1 MPNNEKCTGIVLDH
15 IAGKPLSYAYI
26 YDSEG
31 EKLPFEERVSK
42 YIICRFLPLFLIVSQ
57 VLAAAEALECVHSC
71 GVTHGDIREAN
82 IIMARNPQGRFDLRF
97 IDFGAGDVWSSNQ
110 IEGDEIREC
119 SRLDSRNLLRLILE
133 YFGFS
138 RREAIPLLRAMPR
151 QGAILKFLEV
161 LDIQP
166 TLEAQ
171 IEFAVARVMEHRA
184 FPTEE
189 EAWEFMR
196 KHTV

>member
-1 MPNNEKCTGIVLDH
+1 MVLDYL
-15 IAGKPLSYAYI
+15 AGKTLSYAYI
-26 YDSEG
+26 FDHEG
-31 EKLPFEERVSK
+31 CKLPFEERVSK
-42 YIICRFLPLFLIVSQ
+42 HIICRLLPLFLTNSQ
-57 VLAAAEALECVHSC
+57 ALSAAEALEHVHSY

-82 IIMARNPQGRFDLRF
+82 IIMVQNLQGHFDIRF
-97 IDFGAGDVWSSNQ
+97 IDFGYGDVWYGKTAS
-110 IEGDEIREC
+110 DEAREC
-119 SRLDSRNLLRLILE
+119 SRLDSRNLLRLLLE

-171 IEFAVARVMEHRA
+171 IEFEVARVMEHKA